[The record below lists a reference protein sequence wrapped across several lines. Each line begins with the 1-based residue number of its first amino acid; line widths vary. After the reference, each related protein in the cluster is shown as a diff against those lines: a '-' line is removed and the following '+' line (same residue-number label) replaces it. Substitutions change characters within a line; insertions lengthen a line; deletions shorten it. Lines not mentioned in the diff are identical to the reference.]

1 MMQSHLRPTGLVAVV
16 TTAASCTLI
25 AMAFGLSFATAEE
38 NRAGLSWLTS
48 DAIRGTFSGKGLG
61 GQYPN
66 GNPWS
71 ESIFQNGTTDYRE
84 GQKRWFGQWWVKDRE
99 FCFSYPPPG
108 LGGCFRVVRI
118 STNCFELYEFSSVTA
133 KADEPPDIADLWNGR
148 MWLASQPTTCEE
160 RPSS

>member
-1 MMQSHLRPTGLVAVV
+1 MVLSHRRHRGLAAVIA
-16 TTAASCTLI
+16 TAASVAVLVLANWTLC
-25 AMAFGLSFATAEE
+25 ASAED
-38 NRAGLSWLTS
+38 NRAGLAWLTS
-48 DAIRGTFSGKGLG
+48 DAIRGTFSGKALG

-84 GQKRWFGQWWVKDRE
+84 GHKHWFGQWWVRERE

-118 STNCFELYEFSSVTA
+118 SANCFELYEFSSVPA
-133 KADEPPDIADLWNGR
+133 KAEEPPDIADLWNGR
-148 MWLASQPTTCEE
+148 MWLTENPTTCEE